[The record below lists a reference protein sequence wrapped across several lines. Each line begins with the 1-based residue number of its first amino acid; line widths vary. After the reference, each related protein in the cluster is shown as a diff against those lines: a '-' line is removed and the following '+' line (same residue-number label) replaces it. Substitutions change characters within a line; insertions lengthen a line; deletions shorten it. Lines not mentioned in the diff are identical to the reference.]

1 MGYSKD
7 VYEEADKIIRERR
20 NKALREADMRKRTF
34 FISYPEAEKLEQELS
49 STLSK
54 DLPEL
59 VSQILLIFIENQ
71 EL

>member
-34 FISYPEAEKLEQELS
+34 FISYPEAEKLEPLS
-49 STLSK
+49 AAVF
-54 DLPEL
+54 LPPS
-59 VSQILLIFIENQ
+59 V
-71 EL
+71 